1 MYFSMLNDVVTD
13 EMILHNTGNV
23 ESDVGVFVLISKW
36 ISKSSRNGEFLLL
49 DFCNNSY
56 HTVLIFLYISTCL

>member
-23 ESDVGVFVLISKW
+23 ESDVGVFVLISK
-36 ISKSSRNGEFLLL
+36 
-49 DFCNNSY
+49 
-56 HTVLIFLYISTCL
+56 